1 MSAPA
6 RMRSMRTRASVRTT
20 RAFSLIELPVA
31 LAVFAALAA
40 VAYGGLSQIAR
51 VRGALAEKQERFA
64 TIVRT
69 FLTSTAPSSYD
80 PAAWREMLRHP
91 PIHPATLT
99 ALDDAGANS
108 SGS

>member
-1 MSAPA
+1 MLD
-6 RMRSMRTRASVRTT
+6 RCY
-20 RAFSLIELPVA
+20 
-31 LAVFAALAA
+31 LAA
-40 VAYGGLSQIAR
+40 GLPTLVVWGERDRIIPVRHAYAAQRALPGSQLEIFANS
-51 VRGALAEKQERFA
+51 GHFPHHDEPDRFA